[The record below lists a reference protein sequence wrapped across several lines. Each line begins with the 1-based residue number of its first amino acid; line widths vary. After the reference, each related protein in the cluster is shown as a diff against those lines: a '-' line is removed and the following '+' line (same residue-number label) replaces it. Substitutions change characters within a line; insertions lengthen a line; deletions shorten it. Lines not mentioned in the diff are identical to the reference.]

1 MKYGKLYSQLY
12 DWRQKGNYDN
22 IFDYDQESIEP
33 LFEPVKEMIELIEI
47 DNSSLS

>member
-1 MKYGKLYSQLY
+1 MIGG
-12 DWRQKGNYDN
+12 QKGDYDN

-47 DNSSLS
+47 KIDNSSLS